1 MPRCSTR
8 SAQRLSPLFLV
19 LSLAV
24 LGLAPPVHPAPAE
37 TAAAQ
42 EEEQWTINM
51 KDAEIG

>member
-24 LGLAPPVHPAPAE
+24 LGL
-37 TAAAQ
+37 
-42 EEEQWTINM
+42 
-51 KDAEIG
+51 